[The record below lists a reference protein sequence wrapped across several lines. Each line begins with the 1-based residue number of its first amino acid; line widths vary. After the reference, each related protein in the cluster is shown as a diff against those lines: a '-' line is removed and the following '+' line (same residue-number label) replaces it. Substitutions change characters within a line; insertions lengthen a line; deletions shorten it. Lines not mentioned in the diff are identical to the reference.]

1 MRVKV
6 IKRYVIVC
14 SCILLFP
21 LLSACQTRETSI
33 SLPKDEQIVSLESAV
48 GYDLDT
54 VLDTLGLTKK
64 SLTELAVPGY
74 WATGRSADLSDK
86 GFEERVL
93 INHDSEGTE
102 SYGFSQYSFVYQSDE
117 SIDSFSATAEAV
129 LSELDNLYGPAEY
142 QPLVEEDWIQFLEG
156 ESVPIKAMWQLA
168 NYTYLSFDVL
178 PSDGASTISLIYSG
192 PELYQTRMVNQGYLD
207 REDALFYLEG
217 VE

>member
-64 SLTELAVPGY
+64 ALRNWQCQVIGLLG
-74 WATGRSADLSDK
+74 
-86 GFEERVL
+86 VL
-93 INHDSEGTE
+93 
-102 SYGFSQYSFVYQSDE
+102 
-117 SIDSFSATAEAV
+117 
-129 LSELDNLYGPAEY
+129 
-142 QPLVEEDWIQFLEG
+142 
-156 ESVPIKAMWQLA
+156 
-168 NYTYLSFDVL
+168 
-178 PSDGASTISLIYSG
+178 LI
-192 PELYQTRMVNQGYLD
+192 
-207 REDALFYLEG
+207 
-217 VE
+217 